1 MNNLLSNFEQAV
13 SNFLKG
19 THGLPL
25 PFLILLSF
33 GGGLA
38 ASLTPCVVA
47 MLPMNLSYIGT
58 ANITSKFDALKKSL
72 FFVLGAAFI
81 FSLLGLFAS
90 FASFIMIEYRGYVHV
105 IIGIFVLFMALS
117 ELEIVKLPLPQFITQ
132 IPNGGPFLVGMAF
145 ALASSP
151 CASPILFAI
160 LAMSSTA
167 GSLIGGTLIM
177 IAYSIGYTGVI
188 FIAGLF
194 AGIAKQLDY
203 FKKHSK
209 IISIVSATILGI
221 IGGFYLYSGIRWFT
235 G

>member
-1 MNNLLSNFEQAV
+1 MENFISTFEQAV

-38 ASLTPCVVA
+38 ASLTPCVLA
-47 MLPMNLSYIGT
+47 LLPMNLSYIGT
-58 ANITSKFDALKKSL
+58 ANITSKIDALKKSL
-72 FFVLGAAFI
+72 FFVSGAALI

-105 IIGIFVLFMALS
+105 VIGIFVLYMALS
-117 ELEIVKLPLPQFITQ
+117 ELEIVKLPLPQFITH
-132 IPNGGPFLVGMAF
+132 IPNGGPFIVGMAF

-160 LAMSSTA
+160 LAMA
-167 GSLIGGTLIM
+167 GSAGSIMGSTLIM
-177 IAYSIGYTGVI
+177 VASSVGYTGVI
-188 FIAGLF
+188 FITSLF
-194 AGIAKQLDY
+194 AGIAQQLDY
-203 FKKHSK
+203 FKKLSK
-209 IISIVSATILGI
+209 IISVVSATVLGI
-221 IGGFYLYSGIRWFT
+221 IGGFYLYSGIRWFI

>member
-1 MNNLLSNFEQAV
+1 MENFISNLEQSV

-25 PFLILLSF
+25 PLLIFLSF

-38 ASLTPCVVA
+38 ASLTPCVLA

-58 ANITSKFDALKKSL
+58 ANITSKLDALKKSL
-72 FFVLGAAFI
+72 FFVLGAALI

-105 IIGIFVLFMALS
+105 IIGIFVLYMALS
-117 ELEIVKLPLPQFITQ
+117 ELEIVKLPLPQLVTQ
-132 IPNGGPFLVGMAF
+132 IPHGGPFIVGIAF

-151 CASPILFAI
+151 CASPILFAV
-160 LAMSSTA
+160 LAMASSA

-177 IAYSIGYTGVI
+177 VAYSIGYTGVI
-188 FIAGLF
+188 FITSLF

-209 IISIVSATILGI
+209 IISVVSATLLGI
-221 IGGFYLYSGIRWFT
+221 IGVFYFYSGIKWFI

>member
-1 MNNLLSNFEQAV
+1 MENLIGNLESSV
-13 SNFLKG
+13 SSFLKG

-25 PFLILLSF
+25 PLLILLSF

-38 ASLTPCVVA
+38 ASLTPCVLS

-58 ANITSKFDALKKSL
+58 SNITSKTDALKKSL
-72 FFVLGAAFI
+72 SFVFGAACI

-90 FASFIMIEYRGYVHV
+90 FASFIMIEFRGYVHIV
-105 IIGIFVLFMALS
+105 IGIFILFMALS

-132 IPNGGPFLVGMAF
+132 IPHGGPFIVGMAF

-160 LAMSSTA
+160 LAMASSA
-167 GSLIGGTLIM
+167 GSAAGGTLIM
-177 IAYSIGYTGVI
+177 IAYSLGYTGVI
-188 FIAGLF
+188 FVTSVF
-194 AGIAKQLDY
+194 AGIAKQFDY
-203 FKKHSK
+203 FKKHTK
-209 IISIVSATILGI
+209 IISIVSAAVLGI
-221 IGGFYLYSGIRWFT
+221 IGGFFLYSGIRWFT

>member
-1 MNNLLSNFEQAV
+1 MENLISNFEQAV
-13 SNFLKG
+13 SRFLSG
-19 THGLPL
+19 THNLPL
-25 PFLILLSF
+25 PLLILLSF

-38 ASLTPCVVA
+38 ASLTPCVIA

-105 IIGIFVLFMALS
+105 IIGIFVLLMALS
-117 ELEIVKLPLPQFITQ
+117 ELEIVKLPLPQFVTQ
-132 IPNGGPFLVGMAF
+132 IPNGGPFIVGMAF

-160 LAMSSTA
+160 LAMASSA
-167 GSLIGGTLIM
+167 GSIIGSTSIM
-177 IAYSIGYTGVI
+177 VAYSLGYTGVI
-188 FIAGLF
+188 FITSVF

-209 IISIVSATILGI
+209 IISVASAVILGI
-221 IGGFYLYSGIRWFT
+221 VGVFYLYSGIRWFT

>member
-1 MNNLLSNFEQAV
+1 MENLIIHFEQAV

-25 PFLILLSF
+25 PLLILFSF

-38 ASLTPCVVA
+38 ASLTPCVLA
-47 MLPMNLSYIGT
+47 LLPMNLSYIGT
-58 ANITSKFDALKKSL
+58 ANITSKFDAFKKSL
-72 FFVLGAAFI
+72 FFVFGTALI

-90 FASFIMIEYRGYVHV
+90 FASFIMIEYRGYVHI
-105 IIGIFVLFMALS
+105 IIGVFVLYMALS
-117 ELEIVKLPLPQFITQ
+117 ELEIVKLPLPQFVTH
-132 IPNGGPFLVGMAF
+132 IPHGGPFIVGMAF

-160 LAMSSTA
+160 LAMSTAA
-167 GSLIGGTLIM
+167 GSFLGSTLIM
-177 IAYSIGYTGVI
+177 VAYSLGYTGVI
-188 FIAGLF
+188 FITSVF

-203 FKKHSK
+203 FKKYSK
-209 IISIVSATILGI
+209 IISVVSAAVLGV
-221 IGGFYLYSGIRWFT
+221 IGVFYLYSGIKWFI